1 MQWKRHQCNV
11 CKNLFSNNSVMIV
24 QKRIHFDDLPC
35 KCVDCGDRFSC
46 KSILKSPNK
55 MYKHQN
61 ENDYTIY
68 DFADLFI

>member
-1 MQWKRHQCNV
+1 
-11 CKNLFSNNSVMIV
+11 MIV